1 MGRARAPNPPGAHPR
16 RTNGDEAARCAY
28 PPASMSIDAPR
39 YLVPFDTF
47 RLPQHLTEVLVIGS
61 GVAGLSAA
69 LSAADAGARVHLLAK
84 GDLLDSNTAWAQGGV
99 AAVVGAPDAD
109 RAQVHADDTIEVG
122 CGLCDEDLVRQV
134 TGEAAQRIEDL
145 MRLGARFDEDD
156 AGGTAR
162 GLEAGHSHPRILHAR
177 GDATGAEI
185 RDTLVRAVSQHTSVT
200 TWADA
205 FVIDLLTDDH
215 GRCRGVL
222 LFSRGHL
229 RVIWAG
235 ATVLCAGGYAQVFRE
250 SSNVAGATGDGVA
263 AAYRAG
269 AVVQDMEFVQFH
281 PTTLYLAG
289 VPRMLITE
297 AVRGEGAHIVDGTGA
312 RFLLTSDPRGE
323 LAPRD
328 VISRAINRHLQGP
341 SQSGV
346 FLDLRHLDA
355 ARLTKR
361 FPGVVA
367 SCAAHNLDIATD
379 LIPIR
384 PAAHYSIGG
393 VRVDHQGRTSLAGL
407 FAAGEVTASG
417 LHGANRLASNSLL
430 EGLVLG
436 RRAGGVAAHE
446 REGSRKAVA
455 IAIEASNGPQAPMD
469 ADDLR
474 ASLKALLWREAGI
487 LRSGAHLAGA
497 SGALDAWAGF
507 ARRVG
512 GTDIERLVLRNMLTV
527 ARLMVV
533 AGLRREESRGTHARR
548 DFSERDD
555 ERWRV
560 RITHRRGTSMEDVP
574 LPVEG
579 APTA

>member
-1 MGRARAPNPPGAHPR
+1 
-16 RTNGDEAARCAY
+16 
-28 PPASMSIDAPR
+28 MSVDTPR

-69 LSAADAGARVHLLAK
+69 LAAADAGARVHLLAK
-84 GDLLDSNTAWAQGGV
+84 SDLLESNTGWAQGGV
-99 AAVVGAPDAD
+99 AAVVGSGVDSPASH
-109 RAQVHADDTIEVG
+109 AQDTIDVG
-122 CGLCDEDLVRQV
+122 CGLCDEDLVHDV
-134 TGEAAQRIEDL
+134 TREAASRIDHL
-145 MRLGARFDEDD
+145 LGLGARFDEDD
-156 AGGTAR
+156 TGSAAR

-185 RDTLVRAVSQHTSVT
+185 RDTLVRAVTAHPSVKR
-200 TWADA
+200 WAEA
-205 FVIDLLTDDH
+205 FVIDLLTDEE

-222 LFSRGHL
+222 LLSRGHL

-235 ATVLCAGGYAQVFRE
+235 ATVLCTGGYSQIFRE
-250 SSNVAGATGDGVA
+250 SSNVAGATGDGTA

-269 AVVQDMEFVQFH
+269 ASVRDLEFVQFH

-297 AVRGEGAHIVDGTGA
+297 AVRGEGAHIVDNLGE
-312 RFLLTSDPRGE
+312 RFVTTADPRGE

-328 VISRAINRHLQGP
+328 VISRAIMRHLQRP
-341 SQSGV
+341 ESTGV

-355 ARLTKR
+355 PRIAKR
-361 FPGVVA
+361 FPGVVG
-367 SCAAHNLDIATD
+367 SCAAHGLDIAKD

-393 VRVDHQGRTSLAGL
+393 VAVDAQGRTTVAGL
-407 FAAGEVTASG
+407 FSAGEVTASG

-436 RRAGGVAAHE
+436 RRAGAVAAAE
-446 REGSRKAVA
+446 RMDIHKPPA
-455 IAIEASNGPQAPMD
+455 IAVEPKDSSPATMD

-474 ASLKALLWREAGI
+474 ASLKAILWREAGI
-487 LRSGAHLAGA
+487 QRSGVHLAGA
-497 SGALDAWAGF
+497 YGAIGAWAGF

-512 GTDIERLVLRNMLTV
+512 GLDLERMTLRNMLTV
-527 ARLMVV
+527 ARLMVD
-533 AGLRREESRGTHARR
+533 AALRREESRGTHARR
-548 DFSERDD
+548 DFPDRDD

-560 RITHRRGTSMEDVP
+560 RITLRRGHDPEEVA
-574 LPVEG
+574 L
-579 APTA
+579 APASAKTA